1 MTFGKTPRFLHYVSA
16 FNIKSTTWHKAVKK
30 TVYESRILATGDV
43 YSSTFPALRAA
54 FAGVQLIII
63 DELSSNHPEQLL
75 EINIKLKIA
84 CNEVQIDSTF
94 LHCRRPTRQVLQKIW
109 VQGAQELVPMVPV
122 SPDASAE

>member
-1 MTFGKTPRFLHYVSA
+1 VTFGKTPRFLHYVSA

-84 CNEVQIDSTF
+84 CNEVQIARF
-94 LHCRRPTRQVLQKIW
+94 GLPTLSLANPPSSAKNMGSGRAGV
-109 VQGAQELVPMVPV
+109 GANGAGEP
-122 SPDASAE
+122 